1 MQKLKGLKIIG
12 YISLEKGN
20 GKIYQKR
27 STMRAIDTRTRNKKA
42 KATPHEE
49 MLRRVK
55 SQDILMETVR
65 VLSNLQ

>member
-1 MQKLKGLKIIG
+1 MQKLKGLTIVG

-20 GKIYQKR
+20 GRIYKKA
-27 STMRAIDTRTRNKKA
+27 STMKGVDTRTRNERSKA
-42 KATPHEE
+42 AKHSE